1 MASIVKRKKKFSVVY
16 SYTDEKGI
24 EHKKWETFDSNAE
37 AKQRKAEVEAEKRNG
52 TFTAPYDEDGTRTA
66 GGLHVDLRG
75 EHLGHVHI

>member
-37 AKQRKAEVEAEKRNG
+37 AKQRKAPPLRRRRSANCW
-52 TFTAPYDEDGTRTA
+52 RTTCRST
-66 GGLHVDLRG
+66 G
-75 EHLGHVHI
+75 